1 MEARGTPHFPET
13 FKSLPMGSLRSMS
26 EEDLGEVT
34 AIEAATYPDPWPYEA
49 LAFELKQNPFCHCF
63 VAEDGGAVAG
73 YAFVWVV
80 YEMAH
85 LINIAVAADRR
96 GEGFGEALLRHVIE
110 CARGS
115 GAEVIHLEVREN
127 NASAVALYQKYGF
140 TIRGRK
146 ESYYKDGT
154 AAFLMEAVLTVSQ
167 DAPEDPR

>member
-1 MEARGTPHFPET
+1 MA
-13 FKSLPMGSLRSMS
+13 

-49 LAFELKQNPFCHCF
+49 LAFELKQNPFCRCF
-63 VAEDGGAVAG
+63 VAEDGGGVAG

-96 GEGFGEALLRHVIE
+96 GEGFGEALLRHVLA

-115 GAEVIHLEVREN
+115 GAEMIHLEVRDN
-127 NASAVALYQKYGF
+127 NTPAVALYQKYGF
-140 TIRGRK
+140 AIRGRK

-154 AAFLMEAVLTVSQ
+154 AALLM
-167 DAPEDPR
+167 DAPLVGPMHPPEDHR